1 MTDMPKLKIDRPVIC
16 EGKYD
21 RARLLSVID
30 APIFETKGFGLFK
43 NEELKLLLK
52 RLAEKKGV
60 IVLTDSDGAGFVIRG
75 HLRSILPKDKLTH
88 LYIPEIKGKEK
99 RKAAPSAEGLLGV
112 EGMER
117 DVLYRL
123 FLPFAAEGAG
133 AEKPAYAPLTK
144 ADLYAYGFSGGEG
157 SSGRREKLLQSIGLP
172 TKMTAD
178 AMLEALN
185 LLYTREE
192 AERLLFTAKD
202 A

>member
-1 MTDMPKLKIDRPVIC
+1 MEEKLKIDRPVIC

-30 APIFETKGFGLFK
+30 APVFETKGFGLFK
-43 NEELKLLLK
+43 NAELKLLLRK
-52 RLAEKKGV
+52 LAEKKGV

-88 LYIPEIKGKEK
+88 LYIPEIKGKER
-99 RKAAPSAEGLLGV
+99 RKTSPSAEGLLGV

-117 DVLYRL
+117 ELLYRL
-123 FLPFAAEGAG
+123 FLPFAAEKTAE
-133 AEKPAYAPLTK
+133 EKPAFSPLTK
-144 ADLYAYGFSGGEG
+144 ANLYAYGFSGGEG
-157 SSGRREKLLQSIGLP
+157 SSARRERLLQRIGLP

-185 LLYTREE
+185 LLYEREE
-192 AERLLFTAKD
+192 AERLLAEEKD

>member
-1 MTDMPKLKIDRPVIC
+1 MEEKLKIDRPVIC

-30 APIFETKGFGLFK
+30 APVFETKGFGLFK
-43 NEELKLLLK
+43 NAELKLLLRK
-52 RLAEKKGV
+52 LAAKKGV

-75 HLRSILPKDKLTH
+75 HLRSVLPKDKLTH
-88 LYIPEIKGKEK
+88 LYIPEIKGKER
-99 RKAAPSAEGLLGV
+99 RKPSPSAEGLLGV

-117 DVLYRL
+117 DLLYRL
-123 FLPFAAEGAG
+123 FLPFATGAESD
-133 AEKPAYAPLTK
+133 EKPAYAPLTK

-157 SSGRREKLLQSIGLP
+157 SSARRERLLQRIGLP

-192 AERLLFTAKD
+192 AERLLAGETD